1 MGCHRYNR
9 APMRDQRPPE
19 RLAPH
24 KFASQN
30 AVFSGVWPLAH
41 FDRLR
46 PSLTSEDGEVKC
58 ELRGELDGMRRPLL
72 IAHVQAELQLQCQ
85 TCLQPMSH
93 HVDREFT
100 LCVVKDD
107 DEADELSEDVE
118 PLILEDDS
126 EEIALRDV
134 FEDELI
140 LSLPVVAN
148 HEPGTCGVA
157 VPALQSAQ
165 DVMTNEKFD
174 APAKDNP
181 FAVLAGLKKTGK

>member
-1 MGCHRYNR
+1 
-9 APMRDQRPPE
+9 MRDQRPPE

-41 FDRLR
+41 FDRLQ
-46 PSLTSEDGEVKC
+46 PSLTSSDGEVSC

-72 IAHVQAELQLQCQ
+72 HAYVQADLQLQCQ
-85 TCLQPMSH
+85 TCLQAMTH
-93 HVDREFT
+93 RVDHAFT

-107 DEADELSEDVE
+107 DEADELAEDVE
-118 PLILEDDS
+118 PLILADETG
-126 EEIALRDV
+126 EIALRDV

-148 HEPGTCGVA
+148 HEPAACGIAVA
-157 VPALQSAQ
+157 ALQSVDDAAA
-165 DVMTNEKFD
+165 NETFD

>member
-1 MGCHRYNR
+1 
-9 APMRDQRPPE
+9 MRDQRPPE

-30 AVFSGVWPLAH
+30 AEFSGVWPLAH
-41 FDRLR
+41 FDRLL
-46 PSLTSEDGEVKC
+46 PSLASDAGDVKC
-58 ELRGELDGMRRPLL
+58 QVRGELDGMRRPLL
-72 IAHVQAELQLQCQ
+72 IAHVQAELLLQCQ
-85 TCLQPMSH
+85 TCLQPMTH
-93 HVDREFT
+93 HVDHAFT

-107 DEADELSEDVE
+107 DEADELSDEVD
-118 PLILEDDS
+118 PLILADS
-126 EEIALRDV
+126 AGDIALRDM

-148 HEPGTCGVA
+148 HEPGACGVA
-157 VPALQSAQ
+157 VTALQSAEVTTVSKEQ
-165 DVMTNEKFD
+165 LD

>member
-1 MGCHRYNR
+1 
-9 APMRDQRPPE
+9 MRDQRPPE

-41 FDRLR
+41 FDRLL
-46 PSLTSEDGEVKC
+46 PSLTSDVGEVKC
-58 ELRGELDGMRRPLL
+58 EMRGELDVMRRPLL
-72 IAHVQAELQLQCQ
+72 IAHVQADLQLQCQ
-85 TCLQPMSH
+85 TCMQPMVH
-93 HVDREFT
+93 QIDHAFT

-107 DEADELSEDVE
+107 DEADELSEDVD
-118 PLILEDDS
+118 PLVVGDDVEDIS
-126 EEIALRDV
+126 LRDV

-148 HEPGTCGVA
+148 HEPGECSVA
-157 VPALQSAQ
+157 VEALYVAEQES
-165 DVMTNEKFD
+165 ELD

>member
-1 MGCHRYNR
+1 MGCRRYNR

-41 FDRLR
+41 FDRLL
-46 PSLTSEDGEVKC
+46 PSLTSDAGEVKC
-58 ELRGELDGMRRPLL
+58 EVRGELDGMRRPLL

-85 TCLQPMSH
+85 TCLQPMAH
-93 HVDREFT
+93 HVDHEFT

-107 DEADELSEDVE
+107 DEADELSEDVD
-118 PLILEDDS
+118 PLIVEDSS

-148 HEPGTCGVA
+148 HAPGACGVA
-157 VPALQSAQ
+157 REALQSA
-165 DVMTNEKFD
+165 DEAVEEFD

>member
-1 MGCHRYNR
+1 
-9 APMRDQRPPE
+9 MRDQRPPE

-30 AVFSGVWPLAH
+30 AVISGVWPLAH
-41 FDRLR
+41 FDRLL
-46 PSLTSEDGEVKC
+46 PSLASDSGEVKC

-72 IAHVQAELQLQCQ
+72 IAHVQADLQLQCQ
-85 TCLQPMSH
+85 TCMQPMSFQ
-93 HVDREFT
+93 VDHDFS

-107 DEADELSEDVE
+107 DEADELGEDVD
-118 PLILEDDS
+118 PLIVGDDVEDIS
-126 EEIALRDV
+126 LREM

-148 HEPGTCGVA
+148 HEPGECSIAVEALSADVA
-157 VPALQSAQ
+157 
-165 DVMTNEKFD
+165 EEFD

-181 FAVLAGLKKTGK
+181 FAVLAGLKKTDKK